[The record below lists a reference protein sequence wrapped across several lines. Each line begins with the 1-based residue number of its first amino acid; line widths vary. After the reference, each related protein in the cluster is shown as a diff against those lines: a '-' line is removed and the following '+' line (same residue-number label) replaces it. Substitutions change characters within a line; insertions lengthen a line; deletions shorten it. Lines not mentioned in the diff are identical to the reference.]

1 MINLT
6 NFKITK
12 FTYPYTNE
20 EFEELIWVKMNEQEI
35 RWAVKLGVNGIN
47 DSGENENSSWDT
59 FFLENRLQDKIE
71 ELLDKYEISY
81 IIEDRTKLL
90 SESPESFSNEF
101 LEKLLDYLSQN
112 LSVDGV
118 LDNIIEVGIHNLTV
132 FEKYFLDNSVEI
144 KKKID

>member
-20 EFEELIWVKMNEQEI
+20 QFEELIWAKMNEQEI

-47 DSGENENSSWDT
+47 DAGENENSSWDV

-71 ELLDKYEISY
+71 
-81 IIEDRTKLL
+81 DRTKLL
-90 SESPESFSNEF
+90 SENPELFSDEF
-101 LEKLLDYLSQN
+101 LRELLDYLTQN
-112 LSVDGV
+112 LSVDDV